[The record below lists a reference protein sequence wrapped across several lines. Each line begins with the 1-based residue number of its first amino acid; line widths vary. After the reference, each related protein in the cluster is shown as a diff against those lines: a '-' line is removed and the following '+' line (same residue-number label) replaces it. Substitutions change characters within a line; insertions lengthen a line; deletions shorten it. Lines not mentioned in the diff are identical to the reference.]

1 VTELQHYRCLTCSHE
16 WDWAPQ
22 SGDPKQVLLPSCSR
36 CGAIY
41 ILWVDSD
48 GWRERNPLRY

>member
-1 VTELQHYRCLTCSHE
+1 MTELQHYRCLTCSHE